1 MDYERKLRASIA
13 RLTPDAQRRFAL
25 SVYER
30 YKTPEQG
37 ADHQAIEATI
47 VRAAESGDAGR
58 MRSAHHGFKTSG
70 MLPSLH
76 LWSALCHPD
85 AEQAAI
91 ATALKAI
98 WCALDVTEWDKR
110 VRDIMALLSES

>member
-1 MDYERKLRASIA
+1 MDYERQLRTAIA
-13 RLTPDAQRRFAL
+13 ELTPDAQRRFAL

-37 ADHQAIEATI
+37 ADHQALEAAI
-47 VRAAESGDAGR
+47 VRAAKSGDAGR
-58 MRSAHHGFKTSG
+58 MRSAHRGFKASG

-98 WCALDVTEWDKR
+98 WGALEIREWNTR